1 MASSPLDLL
10 SSKARIA
17 AAGQL
22 ADDEQVVTVFVGR
35 SKQWMIVTDR
45 QLVIVKQG
53 VMAGAAL
60 AAKVGCFSFDEV
72 SAINLHTGPRFA
84 ALEVV
89 ATGFPANPKP
99 DLRVVFHLVNWLPCN
114 ESIASSGLV
123 GELRVFVE
131 SGGRARSARPAHAAE

>member
-1 MASSPLDLL
+1 MVSSPLDVL
-10 SSKARIA
+10 SNKARMA
-17 AAGQL
+17 VAGQL
-22 ADDEQVVTVFVGR
+22 SDDEQAVTVFVGR

-53 VMAGAAL
+53 MMAGAAM
-60 AAKVGCFSFDEV
+60 AAKVGCFPFDEV

-89 ATGFPANPKP
+89 AKGLPANPKP

-114 ESIASSGLV
+114 QSIASSALV
-123 GELRVFVE
+123 GELRTFVE
-131 SGGRARSARPAHAAE
+131 SGGRARSARAALTAE

>member
-10 SSKARIA
+10 SNKARMA

-22 ADDEQVVTVFVGR
+22 ADDEQAVTVFVGR

-53 VMAGAAL
+53 MMAGVAM
-60 AAKVGCFSFDEV
+60 AAKVGCFPFDEI

-89 ATGFPANPKP
+89 AKGIPANPKP

-114 ESIASSGLV
+114 ESIASSGLL
-123 GELRVFVE
+123 GELRTFVE
-131 SGGRARSARPAHAAE
+131 SGGLARSARAALTAE